1 MDFYIGTLMPFP
13 YNFVPKTFMA
23 CNGQILPIS
32 AYTALYSLLGNNY
45 GGDGRNTFALPR
57 LNSTGAGEPTRAVM
71 GQGAGPGLTP
81 RSMGEQVGA
90 QQVTLVA
97 AELPQHTHGFGLPAA
112 ADPSGAS
119 QSPIAGGSMID
130 PGAAGIFVSNGTLPQ
145 TTLSPLAVA
154 PAGNSLP
161 HENMQPWMELL
172 WCICHYGL
180 YPPRG

>member
-32 AYTALYSLLGNNY
+32 AHTALYSLLGNNY
-45 GGDGRNTFALPR
+45 G
-57 LNSTGAGEPTRAVM
+57 
-71 GQGAGPGLTP
+71 
-81 RSMGEQVGA
+81 GEQVGA

-119 QSPIAGGSMID
+119 QSPIAGGAMID